1 MAENNRQKFL
11 REEYISR
18 INRAIDY
25 IERNFDKPL
34 SLDDVADVAGF
45 SRFHFHRIFK
55 AMVGEP
61 LNRFIIRI
69 RVEKAAAMLINNPK
83 KSVTEIAFDCGF
95 SGSAP
100 FARSFKSVFNMSAS
114 EWRDGGWQKSK
125 NCKTESNDCKTFGK
139 IGQSFDVSSY
149 YAEGINNNQ
158 QIWRIKMKK
167 ELSNKEGL
175 KRIDAEITVEEI
187 DDLHVAYIRH
197 IGPYKGDSRLF
208 EGLFEKLF
216 TWAGPR
222 GLLNGPDL
230 KILSVYHDDPEI
242 TDNEKLRTS
251 ICITVPED
259 AKVDGEFGKM
269 TISGGTYAKGRFEIK
284 PDEYQEAWDTLCG
297 GWFPE
302 SGYQPGDGVCFESYL
317 SSPKDHPEGKHIVE
331 IYIPVKP
338 L

>member
-1 MAENNRQKFL
+1 MTKNNRQKYL

-18 INRAIDY
+18 INRVIDY
-25 IERNFDKPL
+25 IENNYSKAM
-34 SLDDVADVAGF
+34 SLDALADVAGF
-45 SRFHFHRIFK
+45 SRFHFHRIFS

-61 LNRFIIRI
+61 LNQFIIRI
-69 RVEKAAAMLINNPK
+69 RVEKAAAMLTNNPK

-100 FARSFKSVFNMSAS
+100 FARSFKSLFNMSAT

-125 NCKTESNDCKTFGK
+125 NCKTDSNGCKTVGK

-149 YAEGINNNQ
+149 YAGDVNNNQ
-158 QIWRIKMKK
+158 QIWRIKMK
-167 ELSNKEGL
+167 EDVNK
-175 KRIDAEITVEEI
+175 IDAEITVEEI
-187 DDLHVAYIRH
+187 DDLHVAYIRY
-197 IGPYKGDSRLF
+197 IGPYKGDSKLF

-222 GLLNGPDL
+222 GLLSGPDL
-230 KILSVYHDDPEI
+230 KVMSVYHDDPEI
-242 TDNEKLRTS
+242 TEDTKLRTS
-251 ICITVPED
+251 MCISVPENT
-259 AKVDGEFGKM
+259 AVDGEIGKM
-269 TISGGTYAKGRFEIK
+269 TIPGGKYARGRFEIK
-284 PDEYQEAWDTLCG
+284 ADEFQAAWDTMCG

-302 SGYQPGDGVCFESYL
+302 SGFQPGDGLCFESCL
-317 SSPKDHPEGKHIVE
+317 NSPKDHPEGKHIVD